1 MTILCPHCRTS
12 NQTDARFCV
21 YCGRDLTATR
31 VDDTAP
37 RPLPVPAETIAAS
50 STPAQAGTG
59 VKTQRLGVATA
70 PEAPLANGELLEDK
84 RYLVVAHLETT
95 STGNRYLVQDRTFRR
110 CLRCGHEQPRRDDFC
125 ETCGAQLKGET
136 YYQLLEAFDDA
147 AFARA
152 VAVVKRGFT
161 HPQLVNLRST
171 FQAQTPG
178 KNMRTY
184 LLKDPVLVHAAQ
196 TGIHPARRVLDAPNV
211 TLPQVIAW
219 LRSVAAVLD
228 DATAQG
234 VLLRTLEPTDLLL
247 RDNALFVDA
256 AECAEVLDAARQPEI
271 AAHHRQHLLQL
282 LQALTYGQT
291 LPAPVAAALTELQS
305 APAGPTLAPVE
316 RAQAALTVALTAA
329 SHPLPLVVGFLSD
342 VGLVRE
348 INEDSLAAFDLVQ
361 VYNSVPTSLHLFAV
375 ADGMGGHA
383 AGEVASQL
391 ALKRLRQSFLAQ
403 EYAAAS
409 PVDPLAMLKQ
419 AGQDAARAVHAEAQ
433 RTRSDMGTTLVAAL
447 VDSTQRKL
455 YAINVGDSRL
465 YKISTA
471 AIRQVTKDHSLVQ
484 RLIDSG
490 QLTPAEAR
498 HHPNANLIYRTLGE
512 RANVEIDTFEEALAP
527 GETLLLCTDGLC
539 GLVDDD
545 ELHRVVTTASSPQ
558 AACARLVELANAAGG
573 HDNITVIV
581 VAARPD
587 DAPSKQRPD

>member
-21 YCGRDLTATR
+21 YCGRDLTTAR
-31 VDDTAP
+31 ADDTAP
-37 RPLPVPAETIAAS
+37 RLLPVTAEATAAP

-59 VKTQRLGVATA
+59 VKTQRLGVATS

-95 STGNRYLVQDRTFRR
+95 PTGNRYLVQDRTFRR
-110 CLRCGHEQPRRDDFC
+110 CLQCGHEQPRRDDFC

-136 YYQLLEAFDDA
+136 YYQLHEAYDDA
-147 AFARA
+147 IFARA

-196 TGIHPARRVLDAPNV
+196 TGIRPARRVLDAPNV

-219 LRSVAAVLD
+219 LRSVAALLD
-228 DATAQG
+228 DAAAQG
-234 VLLRTLEPTDLLL
+234 VLLRLLEPTDLLL
-247 RDNALFVDA
+247 SDNTLFVDA
-256 AECAEVLDAARQPEI
+256 AERAEVLDAARQPEI
-271 AAHHRQHLLQL
+271 AAHHRRHLLQL
-282 LQALTYGQT
+282 FQALTYGQT
-291 LPAPVAAALTELQS
+291 LPAPVAAALTELSS
-305 APAGPTLAPVE
+305 APPGPMLALVD
-316 RAQAALTVALTAA
+316 RVQAALTAALATA
-329 SHPLPLVVGFLSD
+329 SHPLALVVGLLSD

-348 INEDSLAAFDLVQ
+348 INEDSLATFDLVQ

-391 ALKRLRQSFLAQ
+391 ALKRLRQSLLAQ
-403 EYAAAS
+403 EYATTSA
-409 PVDPLAMLKQ
+409 DPLAMLKQ